1 MEAHVRTVDLVTLVL
16 VIVGG
21 VNWGLVGIFD
31 FDLVKAILGHGAAQ
45 VAEPSALS
53 RLIYIVVALS
63 ALWQIRVLVN
73 LSSAPSG
80 ATTTTTTH

>member
-1 MEAHVRTVDLVTLVL
+1 M
-16 VIVGG
+16 GG

-31 FDLVKAILGHGAAQ
+31 FDLVKAIFGQGAAQ

-53 RLIYIVVALS
+53 PLIYIVVALS

-73 LSSAPSG
+73 LSSAPRAS
-80 ATTTTTTH
+80 TTTTTTR

>member
-1 MEAHVRTVDLVTLVL
+1 MRTVDLVTLVL

-31 FDLVKAILGHGAAQ
+31 FDLVKAIFGQGAAQ
-45 VAEPSALS
+45 AAEPSALS

-73 LSSAPSG
+73 LSSAPRTTS
-80 ATTTTTTH
+80 TTTTR